1 METTCNVWR
10 PNSTGQTGVY
20 AWESYTGWGSLIMQ
34 DDTNPTRVAR
44 TDEAS
49 TAVYR
54 SLQSDL
60 SKGNSIFGGTTVQ
73 PAALQALPC
82 IRY

>member
-1 METTCNVWR
+1 M
-10 PNSTGQTGVY
+10 Y
-20 AWESYTGWGSLIMQ
+20 AWDGYTGWGNLIME
-34 DDTNPTRVAR
+34 DDENPTRVAR

-82 IRY
+82 IRC

>member
-1 METTCNVWR
+1 MFGQV

-60 SKGNSIFGGTTVQ
+60 RKGNSIFGGTTVQ
-73 PAALQALPC
+73 PSALQILPC
-82 IRY
+82 IRI

>member
-1 METTCNVWR
+1 MRLLRQVET

-20 AWESYTGWGSLIMQ
+20 AWDGYTGWGNLIME
-34 DDTNPTRVAR
+34 DDENPTRVAR

-60 SKGNSIFGGTTVQ
+60 SAGNSIFGGTIVQ
-73 PAALQALPC
+73 PSALTALPC